1 MGFNPSRLKFAL
13 VVFALRAMSKST
25 WERKVEVYRKWGLPE
40 NDIFLAFGRHPW
52 CMMASEE
59 TIMRV
64 MDLLVSKMG
73 MDSSLFIK
81 CPGLVSLSLEKWSIP
96 RSFIFQGLLSKG
108 LVKKDFNIYPL
119 FECPERTFV

>member
-1 MGFNPSRLKFAL
+1 
-13 VVFALRAMSKST
+13 MSKST
-25 WERKVEVYRKWGLPE
+25 WERKVEVYKKWGLPE

-52 CMMASEE
+52 CMMAFEE

-64 MDLLVSKMG
+64 MDLLVNKMG